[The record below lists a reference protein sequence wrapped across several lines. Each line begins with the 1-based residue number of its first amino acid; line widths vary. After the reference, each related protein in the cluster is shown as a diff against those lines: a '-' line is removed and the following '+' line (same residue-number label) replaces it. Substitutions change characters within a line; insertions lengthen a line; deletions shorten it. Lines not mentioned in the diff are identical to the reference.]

1 MIQDLVAGT
10 RTAFSFPFERGAMHI
25 AGIAVSPAGDRLVL
39 ETGGSSTARFT
50 YTYILSRIT
59 GQMVTPVLEHG
70 GPMHWA
76 DFSPDGRRVLTTG
89 LTPYVRVWNA
99 ESGEQLMQLDLG
111 SQPVR
116 VAQWSLDGRFIVA
129 RSDERAAR
137 VWDSTT
143 GEAVTPIFKHAS
155 EVRYAILAQQNRLI
169 TLSQPD
175 LISVWELKECELPLD
190 VITDYAKFLSGRYLN
205 VNGVL
210 MELKSTELAELGRS
224 LRHRAP
230 KLFD

>member
-1 MIQDLVAGT
+1 MHLGGVA
-10 RTAFSFPFERGAMHI
+10 I
-25 AGIAVSPAGDRLVL
+25 APTGDRLAL
-39 ETGGSSTARFT
+39 ESGGTSTERFT
-50 YTYILSRIT
+50 CTYILSTIT
-59 GQMVTPVLEHG
+59 GQMATPVLDHG

-76 DFSPDGRRVLTTG
+76 DFSPDGRKVLTTG

-99 ESGEQLMQLDLG
+99 ERGEQLMQLDIG

-116 VAQWSLDGRFIVA
+116 VAQWSMDGRFIVA

-137 VWDSTT
+137 VWDSIT

-190 VITDYAKFLSGRYLN
+190 VIADYAKFLSGRYLSA
-205 VNGVL
+205 NGVL
-210 MELKSTELAELGRS
+210 MELKSNELAELGSS
-224 LRHRAP
+224 LRQRAP
-230 KLFD
+230 QLFE